1 MQSARS
7 RLFLASVCAVL
18 VACTGDTGPG
28 GSDAGPPD
36 QTVLPVD
43 AAERDQGSTP
53 VDATT
58 PDQSSTPVDATTPP
72 DESTVLVDATVVPD
86 ESTVSL
92 DTGAPDE
99 NLPPVDTGAPDE
111 NLPPVDTVGPA
122 LDESATLPR
131 YDWVGIVGNGQ
142 SLSVGVEGIP
152 PISTSAQGFPNLQ
165 LSYQGPAPCTPFDGR
180 GTFSLVP
187 LVEPI
192 RPRLNCGTLSEYP
205 DNIVGETPHS
215 GMARQLTLLQRAA
228 TASDYVTVHTVAG
241 WTGRAINFIDK
252 TGGRRG
258 YPGTISEAQTIK
270 TLANAAGKTFGYGA
284 IIFTHGE
291 ADWNNP
297 NYGAAV
303 RQLYLDYNTDLKAV
317 TGQTEDIPM
326 LLTQQS
332 TYPLDGD
339 PAGERA
345 LSAQAQWRLGIDNPG
360 QIIVVGPKYQYSY
373 APDGVHLDA
382 GSYQRLG
389 QKYAQV
395 YYQVAVDK
403 RPWQPLQP
411 ISVVR
416 NGAVI
421 SVRFNVPNP
430 PLLWEET
437 IPPPHQGGKH
447 TAWRNG
453 RGFEVQDS
461 LGEIPIQWVRIVGDT
476 VEIRLAYTP
485 VGSGLVVRHAMTQ
498 DGGFPGRRGQLRDSD
513 PFAGYDAET
522 LSCQVTNG
530 SSVVVT
536 PGHSSAR
543 VSRDL
548 VTGAGLPAPLRIVAV
563 NSSTEL
569 TLSQPWSGPSGTMSL
584 TLRHDH
590 YNYAVQFEMPV
601 P

>member
-1 MQSARS
+1 MKSTRS
-7 RLFLASVCAVL
+7 LLLLASVCAVL

-28 GSDAGPPD
+28 GGDAGGPDQTSVPVDVGVPDQTRPVDVGTPPD
-36 QTVLPVD
+36 QTSVPVD
-43 AAERDQGSTP
+43 GT
-53 VDATT
+53 V
-58 PDQSSTPVDATTPP
+58 PP
-72 DESTVLVDATVVPD
+72 DESTVLVDATGVPD
-86 ESTVSL
+86 ESTVSV
-92 DTGAPDE
+92 DNGTPDE
-99 NLPPVDTGAPDE
+99 NLPPVD
-111 NLPPVDTVGPA
+111 VVGPR
-122 LDESATLPR
+122 LDESAALPR

-142 SLSVGVEGIP
+142 SLSVGQEGIP
-152 PISTSAQGFPNLQ
+152 PISTTAQGFPNLQ

-192 RPRLNCGTLSEYP
+192 RPRLNCGTFSEYP
-205 DNIVGETPHS
+205 DNIIGETPHS

-241 WTGRAINFIDK
+241 WTGRPIGSIDK

-258 YPGTISEAQTIK
+258 YAGTISEAQAIR

-297 NYGAAV
+297 NYGTAV
-303 RQLYLDYNTDLKAV
+303 RQLYLDYNADLKAV

-326 LLTQQS
+326 LLTQQG
-332 TYPLDGD
+332 TYPLEGD
-339 PAGERA
+339 PIERA
-345 LSAQAQWRLGIDNPG
+345 LSTQAQWRLGIDNPG
-360 QIIVVGPKYQYSY
+360 QFIVVGPKYQYSY
-373 APDGVHLDA
+373 STIDGVHLDA

-389 QKYAQV
+389 QKYAEV
-395 YYQVAVDK
+395 YYQVVVER

-411 ISVVR
+411 ISVTR
-416 NGAVI
+416 NGMTI

-430 PLLWEET
+430 PLLWDET
-437 IPPPHQGGKH
+437 IPPPHQGRH

-461 LGEIPIQWVRIVGDT
+461 LGEISIQWVRIVGDT
-476 VEIRLAYTP
+476 VEIRLAYPP
-485 VGSGLVVRHAMTQ
+485 VGTGLVVRHAMTQ

-543 VSRDL
+543 VPRDL
-548 VTGAGLPAPLRIVAV
+548 VMGAGLSAPLRIVAV

-569 TLSQPWSGPSGTMSL
+569 TLNQPWSGPSGTASL

-590 YNYAVQFEMPV
+590 YNYAVQFEMAV